1 LEEHRRKLRRKEF
14 DLMIKVQNIQ
24 STNIQKRTPLILKGI
39 NTSDGKFG
47 QARKMR
53 VKNLD
58 YRDYLLD

>member
-39 NTSDGKFG
+39 NTSDGKFR

-53 VKNLD
+53 VKKLD